1 MNALED
7 QSIMLDNSG
16 ALDQSIA
23 RFAALLEQQVRET
36 AGV

>member
-1 MNALED
+1 
-7 QSIMLDNSG
+7 MLDNSG

-23 RFAALLEQQVRET
+23 RFAELLKQQVRET